1 MRRFSITKW
10 FRDLAI
16 FKKLYFIAAIV
27 GIITLIEVLVYLVP
41 INTLSAIRAF
51 TRAEGILSKSQ
62 KNAVY
67 NLELY
72 AHKHDKQNDHDE
84 QHYIAFQN
92 YMKVLSGNHKALIE
106 ITKKKPDFETA
117 RQGFLE
123 GRNQPEDIPGMIK
136 LFSRFRNISFINK
149 ALIIWKE
156 ADSYLPKLISTG
168 EKLHAEII
176 SGSPSVEKIDK
187 IVSEIVSID
196 LKLTRLGDE
205 FSDTLAEGSRWIEKM
220 ILRVFLSITFILGTI
235 ILFFAI
241 SLNRTIRKELNEL
254 NRVAAIVTNG
264 DYSER
269 AKVYSQNEIGVVA
282 DSVNRMTMQ
291 LQKQIILI
299 KQSEEIARKS
309 EEQFKYLFENTSEL
323 IQSIHTA
330 DGKILYVNPAWL
342 KTLEYTKEEVKELFL
357 TNVIHP
363 DNMEDY
369 KIISQK
375 IDKGEQIDHLE
386 GAFIT
391 KTGKKIYIEGSI
403 VCYLKEGI
411 PYSTLGIFRN
421 ITQRKIADEKQAILA
436 TIVNYSDDAIIS
448 TTFDG
453 TVKSWNRAAE
463 KLFGYTG
470 DEIIGKSVFIMS
482 PPQRANEDPQLLE
495 KIKSG
500 IFIEHYETESQKKDG
515 TIIPVEVSLSP
526 IKDRSGNIIGVSKI
540 VHDIT
545 KRKKTEEELKQKNYF
560 LNAVLENIP
569 AMIFMKNA
577 KDLRYIFFSKAVE
590 ESLGHRKDELIG
602 KNAYD
607 LFPKEQADSFTF
619 QDRDVLKQKE
629 IFEIP
634 EELVDTKNG
643 KRWLHTRKIA
653 IYDESADPIYLL
665 GVSMDITERKKSEDK
680 FKGLLESTPDGILI
694 VDSKGIIQLVN
705 SQTGNIF
712 GYKKDEIIGKD
723 LDILIPARF
732 KGSHG
737 QHFKAFFSHPRIRL
751 MGDRS
756 GVDLFGLRKDG
767 TEFPIEISLGPIE
780 TSEGIL
786 VSAVIR
792 DITEQKKSSALAISL
807 AEEKTKAELEAKKA
821 KEANQFKDRFLANMS
836 HEIRTPMNAII
847 GFSDI
852 LANKNLGVVE
862 KEYVATI
869 KQAGENLLNIINDI
883 LDISKIEARMMSFE
897 EHPFCLKDILK
908 SVHSMLKIKAKEKH
922 LELTFI
928 CDDDVPDNL
937 LGDSKR
943 LSQIIINIVG
953 NAIKFTNKGKVQVNV
968 KAHDLEG
975 ENTVIEFYVKDTGIG
990 IQKDKLEHVFDR
1002 FWQADSNVTRKYGGT
1017 GLGLNIA
1024 KQLVD
1029 LQGGAMFVKSEF
1041 NVGSV
1046 FSFWIPYKK
1055 TNEILSA
1062 AVTKNEKFMMEDLKN
1077 LNMLMVE
1084 DNLLNVK
1091 LISSLFSENNLKL
1104 QVVENGKACIDKLKE
1119 YQNSANVWN
1128 ENETT
1133 LGGFDIILMDIEMPI
1148 MNGYETAMYIRNE
1161 MKSNIPIIAMTA
1173 NAMAGEREKCL
1184 RMGMN
1189 DYISKP
1195 VNANLLFEKIYD
1207 NTHIYELTINS

>member
-1 MRRFSITKW
+1 MAVIAFMTITE
-10 FRDLAI
+10 I
-16 FKKLYFIAAIV
+16 
-27 GIITLIEVLVYLVP
+27 LVFMVP
-41 INTLSAIRAF
+41 LNTLSSIRAF
-51 TRAEGILSKSQ
+51 TRTEGLWSKSQ
-62 KNAVY
+62 KNAIY

-72 AHKHDKQNDHDE
+72 GTKHAKQNYYDE
-84 QHYIAFQN
+84 QHYAAFLN
-92 YMKVLSGNHKALIE
+92 YLKVPLGDHKALIE
-106 ITKKKPDFETA
+106 ITKKNPDFEIA

-123 GRNQPEDIPGMIK
+123 GRNQPEDIDGMIK
-136 LFSRFRNISFINK
+136 LFTRFPNISFINK
-149 ALIIWKE
+149 ARIIWAE
-156 ADSYLPKLISTG
+156 ADSVLAELIIVG

-176 SGSPSVEKIDK
+176 SESSSTEKIDS
-187 IVSEIVSID
+187 IVSEIYPLN
-196 LKLTRLGDE
+196 LKLTRLEDE
-205 FSDTLAEGSRWIEKM
+205 FSDTLGEGSRWVSRL
-220 ILRVFLSITFILGTI
+220 ILLIILSITF
-235 ILFFAI
+235 LFGLSVLIFTM
-241 SLNRTIRKELNEL
+241 SLNHEIKKELNEL
-254 NRVAAIVTNG
+254 NRAAITVTKG
-264 DYSER
+264 DYGAR
-269 AKVYSQNEIGVVA
+269 AKIYSQNEIGVVA
-282 DSVNRMTMQ
+282 SAINRMTDQ
-291 LQKQIILI
+291 LEKQIILV
-299 KQSEEIARKS
+299 KKSEEIARKS
-309 EEQFKYLFENTSEL
+309 EAQFKYLFENTSEL
-323 IQSIHTA
+323 IQSINTL
-330 DGKILYVNPAWL
+330 DGKFLYVNPAWL
-342 KTLEYTKEEVKELFL
+342 KTLEYTEEEVKKLFV

-363 DNMEDY
+363 DSMEDY
-369 KIISQK
+369 KIVSQK
-375 IDKGEQIDHLE
+375 ISKGEQVDNLH
-386 GAFIT
+386 GAFIS

-403 VCYLKEGI
+403 VCYFKEGV
-411 PYSTLGIFRN
+411 PYSTLGMFRN
-421 ITQRKIADEKQAILA
+421 VTQRKIADEKQAILA

-448 TTFDG
+448 ITFDG
-453 TVKSWNRAAE
+453 TVKSWNRGAE
-463 KLFGYTG
+463 KLFGYSSE
-470 DEIIGKSVFIMS
+470 EIIGKSVFIMS
-482 PPQRANEDPQLLE
+482 PPHLANEDQQRLE

-500 IFIEHYETESQKKDG
+500 IFSEHYETERLKKDG
-515 TIIPVEVSLSP
+515 NIIPVDVSLSP
-526 IKDRSGNIIGVSKI
+526 IKDRSRNIIGVSKI

-545 KRKKTEEELKQKNYF
+545 KRKKTEDELKQKNYF
-560 LNAVLENIP
+560 LNAILENIP

-577 KDLRYIFFSKAVE
+577 KDLRYIFLSKAVE
-590 ESLGHRKDELIG
+590 ESLGHKKEDLIG

-653 IYDESADPIYLL
+653 IYDESVDPLYLL

-712 GYKKDEIIGKD
+712 GYKKDEIVGKD
-723 LDILIPARF
+723 LEILIPSRF
-732 KGSHG
+732 KGPHG

-792 DITEQKKSSALAISL
+792 DITEQKKASALALSL
-807 AEEKTKAELEAKKA
+807 VEEKTKAELEAKKA

-852 LANKNLGVVE
+852 LSNKNLGAVE
-862 KEYVATI
+862 KEYVASI
-869 KQAGENLLNIINDI
+869 KMAGENLLNIINDI
-883 LDISKIEARMMSFE
+883 LDISKIEAGMMSFE
-897 EHPFCLKDILK
+897 EHPFYLKDILK
-908 SVHSMLKIKAKEKH
+908 SLHAMLKIKAKEKN
-922 LELTFI
+922 LELIFI
-928 CDDDVPDNL
+928 YDDDVPDNL
-937 LGDSKR
+937 VGDSKR
-943 LSQIIINIVG
+943 LSQIIINIVS

-968 KAHDLEG
+968 NAHDLDE

-990 IQKDKLEHVFDR
+990 IQKDKLEHVFER
-1002 FWQADSNVTRKYGGT
+1002 FWQADSNITRKYGGT

-1029 LQGGAMFVKSEF
+1029 LQGGAMFVNSEF

-1055 TNEILSA
+1055 SKQMLSA
-1062 AVTKNEKFMMEDLKN
+1062 PMFAKEKFKMEDLRN
-1077 LNMLMVE
+1077 LNILLVE

-1091 LISSLFSENNLKL
+1091 LISSLFSENKLKL
-1104 QVVENGKACIDKLKE
+1104 QVAENGKACVDKLKE
-1119 YQNSANVWN
+1119 NQNPANVRN
-1128 ENETT
+1128 EDETK

-1173 NAMAGEREKCL
+1173 NAMAGEREKSL